1 MQYKNNLKFHY
12 GIKKAF
18 TLIELMIVFAITGLI
33 IGLIT
38 YSFNNMNKVQS
49 LDKGTLN
56 VLSLL
61 DEARYSAISSKE
73 FIDYGVHFDTNSATF
88 FKESYVEN
96 NVNNKKYV
104 LNSNLIIS
112 DISISGGSDIFFKKI
127 TGKTD
132 NYGSVKVSILNDQDD
147 YFIINVYSTG
157 LVEKQ

>member
-18 TLIELMIVFAITGLI
+18 TLIEFIVVFVITGLI

-38 YSFNNMNKVQS
+38 FSFNNMNKAQA

-56 VLSLL
+56 ILSIL
-61 DEARYSAISSKE
+61 DEARYSAMSSKE
-73 FIDYGVHFDTNSATF
+73 FVDYGVHFTTNSVTF
-88 FKESYVEN
+88 FKESFIEG
-96 NVNNKKYV
+96 NVNNKEYV
-104 LNSNLIIS
+104 LNNNLIIS
-112 DISISGGSDIFFKKI
+112 DILISGGSDVIFKKV

-132 NYGSVKVSILNDQDD
+132 NYGSIKILNDQDD
-147 YFIINVYSTG
+147 NNIINIYTTG